1 MAHSFSLTSP
11 QTAFAQDAWR
21 HRVFLVSW
29 IVSLIVFGA
38 PLRGLVSLALHD
50 DRYSH
55 ILLVPFVTAGILWL
69 QQKRIL
75 LDARYCPRV
84 GIPLVLAGIALGCSG
99 TIQRLSLGQNA
110 SLAIT
115 AFAIV
120 LTWTALFALCYGI
133 QVVRS
138 ATFPLLFLLLMIP
151 IPTPLIDEAVLGLQ
165 NGSAAMSY
173 GLFKLVGIPV
183 LRDGFQLSLPGLD
196 IEVAKECSGIRS
208 SQSLFIA
215 SLLAGHLL
223 LRSGWN
229 QLWLVLLSVPIA
241 IFKNAVRIVTISSL
255 GVYVDRGFLFGNLH
269 RYGGLPFSLLAV
281 GMLALVIRVLRKS
294 EPHPESADAV
304 HNQST
309 R

>member
-1 MAHSFSLTSP
+1 
-11 QTAFAQDAWR
+11 
-21 HRVFLVSW
+21 
-29 IVSLIVFGA
+29 VFGA

-55 ILLVPFVTAGILWL
+55 ILLVPFISACIIWL
-69 QQKRIL
+69 QKDRIL
-75 LDARYCPRV
+75 RSSQYCPRI
-84 GIPLVLAGIALGCSG
+84 GIPLLLAGMILGG
-99 TIQRLSLGQNA
+99 GVTARSLFPDQNA
-110 SLAIT
+110 NLALMV
-115 AFAIV
+115 FAIV
-120 LTWTALFALCYGI
+120 VTWTALFLSCYG
-133 QVVRS
+133 VAALKA

-151 IPTPLIDEAVLGLQ
+151 VPAHLVDQAVFGLQ
-165 NGSAAMSY
+165 RGSADMSY

-183 LRDGFQLSLPGLD
+183 LRDGFQFSLPGVD
-196 IEVAKECSGIRS
+196 IEVAQECSGIRS

-229 QLWLVLLSVPIA
+229 QLWLVLLSVPVA

-269 RYGGLPFSLLAV
+269 RYGGLPFSLLAI

-294 EPHPESADAV
+294 EPNPA
-304 HNQST
+304 
-309 R
+309 